1 MADAAA
7 NGWLFH
13 SKIIEVP
20 GHEPATC
27 LKKVEAYAALLL
39 FTSATLL
46 IKRYF
51 FRPVFESH
59 LKKKYAAR
67 LRSRSRRLQDLLCDQ
82 MLLAG
87 LERQLERRYNGDKR
101 RVMTDLENLRLLAET
116 EVIEEQDNTKGD
128 EKHQAAYVL
137 LVGTSML
144 SVVVLLSF
152 SVYNLIL
159 HMGMDFDS
167 ALTWQLRR
175 DLCGDMQTVDVFL
188 PYATY
193 AFLFVHFVDSS
204 AMVAMLPGAR
214 KKRLVTECTVVD
226 VEKSQHL

>member
-1 MADAAA
+1 MSNAAH
-7 NGWLFH
+7 NGWLLY
-13 SKIIEVP
+13 STTIEVP
-20 GHEPATC
+20 GREPATC
-27 LKKVEAYAALLL
+27 LRVVEAYAALLV

-51 FRPVFESH
+51 FRPVLESH
-59 LKKKYAAR
+59 LKKKYAER
-67 LRSRSRRLQDLLCDQ
+67 LRSRRRRLQELLCDQ

-87 LERQLERRYNGDKR
+87 LERELERRYNGDKR

-116 EVIEEQDNTKGD
+116 DVIEEHDNTKGD

-137 LVGTSML
+137 LIGTSML
-144 SVVVLLSF
+144 SVVVLLSLALC
-152 SVYNLIL
+152 NLIL

-167 ALTWQLRR
+167 AVTIQLRQ

-193 AFLFVHFVDSS
+193 AFLLVHFVDSG

-214 KKRLVTECTVVD
+214 MKRLVTECTVVD